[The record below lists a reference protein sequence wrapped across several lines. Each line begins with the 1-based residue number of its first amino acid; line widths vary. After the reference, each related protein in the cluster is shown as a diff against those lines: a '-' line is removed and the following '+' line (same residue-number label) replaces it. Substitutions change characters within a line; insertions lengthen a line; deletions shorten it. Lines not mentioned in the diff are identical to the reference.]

1 MRFVPRKA
9 KVKTEVFRGVYIADV
24 VMAIVGVLLAIA
36 LFAANFPYHIYFAI
50 GFVGVWCT
58 LFIPV
63 ADDVRLYYGIVLLF
77 RFAAYRKHYEK
88 NPKNKENDIQNIIP
102 FEGIN
107 LDKFI
112 SFGQYYG
119 MVLEILPMSFFLLNE
134 EKQEYVISTF
144 SGALQRLGSNQKATI
159 IKTRKPMI
167 LDDMV
172 KYEDYK
178 YNTLLDMSERGL
190 YTADEVDS
198 RSPVF
203 EERLSA
209 IDFLNNTEKIIKNYY
224 YLVVYDTDREAL
236 ESTLNGITASLES
249 SQTPIFTRRVEG
261 NQLLVF
267 LKSTLSTDFD
277 ERDLDVVAENEKIRW
292 ACPDTVKFGVNN
304 VTIDGEK
311 YRGFTISD
319 YPIEVPNAWM
329 YPLFNLDESRVTI
342 NISPMD
348 KYKAE
353 TLIDKSLIE
362 MEIRAKKDMKSS
374 KKIEIET
381 HMNTLQRLLEGIKNS
396 NENLFNVN
404 VHIMAKESVKKE
416 VRAVLKQNG
425 FKFNENFARQVDTF
439 ISSNV
444 SRLDTL
450 TQFERGIQ
458 TSTIS
463 AMFPFISNAL
473 QDERGFYLGY
483 NQYPVFTNFFVRN
496 NERVNSNM
504 MIIGKSGGG
513 KSFATKTLLTNFAAD
528 NTRVF
533 ILDPENEYEILCHNL
548 GGKMIDVASSVSG
561 IFNPF
566 HIYATLEAEEG
577 EANDAFSGHLQ
588 FLEQFF
594 RVILPGITPD
604 AFEVLNTLTVQLY
617 KKKGID
623 KSTDIN
629 SLTAEDFPIFDDLI
643 DVINE
648 KLRTEKDE
656 YLYHNTQIVKTFIEK
671 FATGGRNSQ
680 LWNGPTSI
688 KTNENFICFNFRS
701 LISNRNET
709 IANAQMLLVFKY
721 LDGEIIKNRDF
732 NLKYF
737 ANEELEED
745 KRRVVVAVDEAH
757 VFINKKYPIALDFMA
772 QMAKRIRK
780 YSGMQI
786 IITQNIKDFVG
797 TEEIATQSTAI
808 INACQY
814 SLIFGLAP
822 NDMTDLISL
831 YRNAGGINKEEQ
843 DSIVTARRGQAFI
856 ITGPMN
862 RTTIQIEALNTTKEL
877 FQNADYLNVIRR

>member
-1 MRFVPRKA
+1 M
-9 KVKTEVFRGVYIADV
+9 
-24 VMAIVGVLLAIA
+24 
-36 LFAANFPYHIYFAI
+36 
-50 GFVGVWCT
+50 
-58 LFIPV
+58 
-63 ADDVRLYYGIVLLF
+63 
-77 RFAAYRKHYEK
+77 
-88 NPKNKENDIQNIIP
+88 
-102 FEGIN
+102 
-107 LDKFI
+107 
-112 SFGQYYG
+112 
-119 MVLEILPMSFFLLNE
+119 
-134 EKQEYVISTF
+134 
-144 SGALQRLGSNQKATI
+144 
-159 IKTRKPMI
+159 
-167 LDDMV
+167 
-172 KYEDYK
+172 
-178 YNTLLDMSERGL
+178 
-190 YTADEVDS
+190 
-198 RSPVF
+198 
-203 EERLSA
+203 
-209 IDFLNNTEKIIKNYY
+209 
-224 YLVVYDTDREAL
+224 
-236 ESTLNGITASLES
+236 
-249 SQTPIFTRRVEG
+249 
-261 NQLLVF
+261 
-267 LKSTLSTDFD
+267 
-277 ERDLDVVAENEKIRW
+277 
-292 ACPDTVKFGVNN
+292 
-304 VTIDGEK
+304 
-311 YRGFTISD
+311 
-319 YPIEVPNAWM
+319 
-329 YPLFNLDESRVTI
+329 
-342 NISPMD
+342 
-348 KYKAE
+348 
-353 TLIDKSLIE
+353 
-362 MEIRAKKDMKSS
+362 
-374 KKIEIET
+374 
-381 HMNTLQRLLEGIKNS
+381 
-396 NENLFNVN
+396 
-404 VHIMAKESVKKE
+404 
-416 VRAVLKQNG
+416 
-425 FKFNENFARQVDTF
+425 
-439 ISSNV
+439 
-444 SRLDTL
+444 
-450 TQFERGIQ
+450 
-458 TSTIS
+458 
-463 AMFPFISNAL
+463 
-473 QDERGFYLGY
+473 
-483 NQYPVFTNFFVRN
+483 
-496 NERVNSNM
+496 
-504 MIIGKSGGG
+504 
-513 KSFATKTLLTNFAAD
+513 
-528 NTRVF
+528 
-533 ILDPENEYEILCHNL
+533 
-548 GGKMIDVASSVSG
+548 
-561 IFNPF
+561 
-566 HIYATLEAEEG
+566 
-577 EANDAFSGHLQ
+577 Q